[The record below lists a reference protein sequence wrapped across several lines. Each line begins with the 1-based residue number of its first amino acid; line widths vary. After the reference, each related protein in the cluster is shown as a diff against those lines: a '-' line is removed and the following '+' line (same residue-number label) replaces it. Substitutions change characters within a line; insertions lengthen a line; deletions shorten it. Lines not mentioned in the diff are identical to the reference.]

1 MAGGPW
7 SLTDHGKK
15 AEMKLQAN
23 PYDLESWSVLIRE
36 AQVGG
41 SGYILHEGNAGRTNH
56 PFTMQGKA
64 KWRKCIILSH
74 ACDTCM
80 AAVLMFTLTIKNKS
94 DILCLSGTFP
104 VQYTQLRPSQLQ
116 L

>member
-41 SGYILHEGNAGRTNH
+41 SGYI
-56 PFTMQGKA
+56 
-64 KWRKCIILSH
+64 
-74 ACDTCM
+74 
-80 AAVLMFTLTIKNKS
+80 
-94 DILCLSGTFP
+94 
-104 VQYTQLRPSQLQ
+104 
-116 L
+116 